1 MTGFLGL
8 DSMKD
13 QLKGKTIQEEVIKVT
28 DASIRMSIDPLNL
41 LFGEKFL
48 KLGLRKKD
56 RDFLASNKEVN

>member
-1 MTGFLGL
+1 
-8 DSMKD
+8 MKD

-41 LFGEKFL
+41 LFGEKYL

>member
-1 MTGFLGL
+1 MAGFLGL